1 MSDDYDV
8 GYGRPPKHG
17 QFQKGRSGNPSGRRA
32 EQERFASVLREELAS
47 EIVMKIGDQKI
58 KASVMRGLTKMMI
71 NMALSGDKKAITE
84 LMRQIN
90 RYFPERMST
99 EDATLPPSEEDMK
112 LLEDYV
118 RRRLAE
124 SLPAAGGSPDD
135 DEF

>member
-1 MSDDYDV
+1 MSDDYEV
-8 GYGRPPKHG
+8 GYGRPPKNG
-17 QFQKGRSGNPSGRRA
+17 QFQKGRSGNPAGRRA

-58 KASVMRGLTKMMI
+58 KASVMRGLTKLMI
-71 NMALSGDKKAITE
+71 NMALSGDKKAISE

-90 RYFPERMST
+90 RYFPERTTT

-124 SLPAAGGSPDD
+124 DQPVAGGSSDD